1 MEHMP
6 RSKTSGKNAECL
18 VLNMGVY
25 LTVTG
30 RLRKTEY
37 DRLQNRC

>member
-6 RSKTSGKNAECL
+6 RSTTGGQNAEYL
-18 VLNMGVY
+18 VLNLRVH

-37 DRLQNRC
+37 DRL